1 MSFFLHIELED
12 EKCDLISHHGSD
24 IKNFNDTA
32 ALIDLM
38 DLAITVHTSV
48 DYLTGAMGKPVWVLF
63 PYKLDWS

>member
-12 EKCDLISHHGSD
+12 EKCDSILHHSSD

-38 DLAITVHTSV
+38 DLAITVDTSV
-48 DYLTGAMGKPVWVLF
+48 GYFTGAIGKPVWVLF
-63 PYKLDWS
+63 PYKPD

>member
-1 MSFFLHIELED
+1 
-12 EKCDLISHHGSD
+12 LISHHGSD